1 MKGKFPINTITRKK
15 GKFTIKLVFTQE
27 VRKIRALF
35 LVWKEENNKGMNRN
49 QWSII
54 STAVHVTAFSS

>member
-49 QWSII
+49 Q
-54 STAVHVTAFSS
+54 